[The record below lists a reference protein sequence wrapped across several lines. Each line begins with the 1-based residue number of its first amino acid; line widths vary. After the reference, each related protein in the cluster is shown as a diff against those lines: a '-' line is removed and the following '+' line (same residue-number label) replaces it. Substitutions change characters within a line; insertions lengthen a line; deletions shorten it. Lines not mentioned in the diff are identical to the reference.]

1 MSQFALSKGG
11 LLDDGSQTLRELSRS
26 PRPYPKKKPPEPKI
40 QAVFP
45 IRYTAPTPPEYAK
58 TILKIMNNA
67 TTPQTH
73 LIAFLVRLSYK
84 KLMPHIVP
92 DL

>member
-1 MSQFALSKGG
+1 LTAGKSNQLLSKNAIEH
-11 LLDDGSQTLRELSRS
+11 TR
-26 PRPYPKKKPPEPKI
+26 KKPLEPKI

-58 TILKIMNNA
+58 IILKIMNNA
-67 TTPQTH
+67 TTPQIH